1 MNKYEQLIE
10 FIINEQE
17 DKARDLFHQ
26 LVVEKSRD
34 IYESLIDEQ
43 DFDEDIGGNQ
53 VQGLMNDITA
63 DESGMHEEDDEIGAD
78 SDADLGGDEE
88 LGGDDDMGDMGGMDD
103 MGGEEGTPEEKIENT
118 IMDLESALDELKA
131 EFDQLMGKGG
141 DDMGGDDMGGMDDM
155 GGDDMGGEIGA
166 PGAED
171 DSIMREYVEDHGQIY
186 KQAPATGEGKT
197 VGKGGDAPTVNKQSI
212 VAKPNRMGGS
222 ASNIVKG
229 GTEQSADGKPVPT
242 PSNQY
247 TKGRGELKGAGSF
260 ENTPNAHTKGYTTRA
275 TSYEKAKGKEGETT
289 DGKLPVT
296 SKSVVG
302 GKIR

>member
-34 IYESLIDEQ
+34 IYESLIDEE
-43 DFDEDIGGNQ
+43 DFDESIGGNQ
-53 VQGLMNDITA
+53 VQGIMNDVTT
-63 DESGMHEEDDEIGAD
+63 DESGMQEEEELGDEPMD
-78 SDADLGGDEE
+78 SDTDE
-88 LGGDDDMGDMGGMDD
+88 LGGDDLGGDDMGDMDD

-131 EFDQLMGKGG
+131 EFDQLMGK
-141 DDMGGDDMGGMDDM
+141 DGGDDMGGMDDM
-155 GGDDMGGEIGA
+155 GGDDMGGEFGS
-166 PGAED
+166 PGTED
-171 DSIMREYVEDHGQIY
+171 ESIMREYVEDHGQVY

-197 VGKGGDAPTVNKQSI
+197 VGKGGDAPALNKQSI
-212 VAKPNRMGGS
+212 VAKPNRM
-222 ASNIVKG
+222 SNSNDLLKG
-229 GTEQSADGKPVPT
+229 GTEQAADGKPTPT
-242 PSNQY
+242 PNNQY

>member
-34 IYESLIDEQ
+34 IYENLIDEQ

-53 VQGLMNDITA
+53 VQGLMNDVTA

-88 LGGDDDMGDMGGMDD
+88 LSGDDDMDDMGDMDDMDD

-118 IMDLESALDELKA
+118 IMDLESALDDLKA
-131 EFDQLMGKGG
+131 EFDQLLGKDGG
-141 DDMGGDDMGGMDDM
+141 DAMGGMDDM
-155 GGDDMGGEIGA
+155 GGEIDA

-260 ENTPNAHTKGYTTRA
+260 ENTPNAHTKGYTNRA

>member
-34 IYESLIDEQ
+34 IYESLIDEE
-43 DFDEDIGGNQ
+43 DFDESIGGNQ
-53 VQGLMNDITA
+53 VQGIMNDVTT
-63 DESGMHEEDDEIGAD
+63 DESGMQEEEEEEELGDKPLD
-78 SDADLGGDEE
+78 SDTDKLGGNDLGGD
-88 LGGDDDMGDMGGMDD
+88 DMDD
-103 MGGEEGTPEEKIENT
+103 MDDMDGEEGTPEEKIENT

-141 DDMGGDDMGGMDDM
+141 DDMGGMDDM
-155 GGDDMGGEIGA
+155 GGDDMGGEFGA

-171 DSIMREYVEDHGQIY
+171 ESIMREYVEDHGQVY

-197 VGKGGDAPTVNKQSI
+197 VGKGGDAPALNKQSI
-212 VAKPNRMGGS
+212 VAKPNRM
-222 ASNIVKG
+222 SNSNDLLKG